1 VVSGEVVSGLASSYR
16 PLPTAYSLLTISPS
30 HHLTTPMK
38 LTVTIEGLAS
48 LPRFDATRLTA
59 RLQTEVERELQA
71 TALTTTRPLDAT
83 ARRAALDRALLS
95 LSPLAGRGSG

>member
-1 VVSGEVVSGLASSYR
+1 
-16 PLPTAYSLLTISPS
+16 
-30 HHLTTPMK
+30 MK

-59 RLQTEVERELQA
+59 RLQAEVERELQG
-71 TALTTTRPLDAT
+71 TARPLDAT
-83 ARRAALDRALLS
+83 AHRAALDRALRRIS

>member
-1 VVSGEVVSGLASSYR
+1 
-16 PLPTAYSLLTISPS
+16 
-30 HHLTTPMK
+30 MK

-71 TALTTTRPLDAT
+71 TAAPLPSTQPPT
-83 ARRAALDRALLS
+83 APP
-95 LSPLAGRGSG
+95 SPAPLHRLCCSAR

>member
-1 VVSGEVVSGLASSYR
+1 
-16 PLPTAYSLLTISPS
+16 
-30 HHLTTPMK
+30 MK

-59 RLQTEVERELQA
+59 RVQSELERELQA
-71 TALTTTRPLDAT
+71 TAATSELPLDDA
-83 ARRAALDRALLS
+83 ARRAALDRALARLS